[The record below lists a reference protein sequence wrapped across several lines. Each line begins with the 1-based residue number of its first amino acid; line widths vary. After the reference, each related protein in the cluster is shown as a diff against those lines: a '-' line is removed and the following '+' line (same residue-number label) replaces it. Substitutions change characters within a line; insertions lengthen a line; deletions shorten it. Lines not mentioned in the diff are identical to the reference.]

1 VKGRGKNRTGGVEG
15 HASGRVGIIK
25 GYASG
30 HVRFVMEGPARV
42 RVRLPMPAAIIREP
56 DGREIVLTKPRDVLA
71 LGKAVRPHAHMLA
84 GILRLSAAS
93 PRRKGG
99 EPVSVSFDLLHLVA
113 CLLLALPRSRPGRPR
128 KGTTNEALELSV
140 QHSVRKA
147 ARLVAKRTGEN
158 PENIRARVFGVKRRA
173 RNGGNKSK

>member
-1 VKGRGKNRTGGVEG
+1 VKRRGKSRTGVVEG

-25 GYASG
+25 GHASG
-30 HVRFVMEGPARV
+30 DVRFVMEGPVRV
-42 RVRLPMPAAIIREP
+42 RVRLPMPAAIIRGP
-56 DGREIVLTKPRDVLA
+56 DGREIVLTKSRDLLA

-84 GILRLSAAS
+84 SILRLSAAN

-99 EPVSVSFDLLHLVA
+99 EPASISFDLLHLVV

-128 KGTTNEALELSV
+128 KATTNEALELAV

-147 ARLVAKRTGEN
+147 ARLIAKRTGEN
-158 PENIRARVFGVKRRA
+158 PENIRARVLGAKRRA
-173 RNGGNKSK
+173 RKGGNKFK